1 MEREGDRQEDGPMD
15 LVRHMIVVIENQQA
29 QIAQLREENATLRA
43 RLPTVVASAPASN
56 VRAHVAECGVAA
68 VREHGDA
75 VGVAEEG
82 PGEGEHTADEAARIT
97 DDALASLIDLANART
112 HVGAAPRNADAPLS
126 LKRPLQAGAAGNGA
140 LVRQVFARLVPAHVV
155 LPVDSA
161 PFVAAQPVLARPA
174 CGMAEGD
181 DGGAR
186 AEPTGDERRCIVCGT
201 RDTPKWRA
209 GNQLC
214 NACGLR
220 SAKQVRSTACSR
232 AERPLPRPRPPL
244 SLSLF
249 MTRPGAAAWPLA
261 RALSNARAA
270 RALRPCRVP
279 PRFSQAVA
287 HRASPALSAGAS
299 HASPVAPAS
308 AAALVQ
314 LGASRPHA
322 TAAGA
327 PQPAVSPGSPP
338 QVKVFAHPVGSA
350 GPGVGPDGAPPPAAL
365 AGAHVLTSAQI

>member
-220 SAKQVRSTACSR
+220 SAKQAPTGH
-232 AERPLPRPRPPL
+232 RPR
-244 SLSLF
+244 
-249 MTRPGAAAWPLA
+249 
-261 RALSNARAA
+261 
-270 RALRPCRVP
+270 
-279 PRFSQAVA
+279 
-287 HRASPALSAGAS
+287 
-299 HASPVAPAS
+299 
-308 AAALVQ
+308 
-314 LGASRPHA
+314 
-322 TAAGA
+322 
-327 PQPAVSPGSPP
+327 
-338 QVKVFAHPVGSA
+338 
-350 GPGVGPDGAPPPAAL
+350 
-365 AGAHVLTSAQI
+365 